1 MVMSAEFLIV
11 LAPQRGS
18 LTRAASFH
26 LSRQPRGKA
35 QSFITHDLYTIPLE
49 YFRFSAWVL

>member
-1 MVMSAEFLIV
+1 MVMSAGFLFV